1 LIALAASGAGIANA
15 DGMTAA
21 RSRHEAILLM
31 MVMLAALRSEE
42 DVRDAIKRLEGR
54 VSYLER

>member
-31 MVMLAALRSEE
+31 MVILAALRSEE

>member
-1 LIALAASGAGIANA
+1 MANA

-31 MVMLAALRSEE
+31 MVMLAVLRFEK
-42 DVRDAIKRLEGR
+42 DVRGAITRLEGE

>member
-31 MVMLAALRSEE
+31 MVMLAVLRSEE

-54 VSYLER
+54 VSYL

>member
-31 MVMLAALRSEE
+31 MVMLAVLRSEE

>member
-54 VSYLER
+54 VSYL